1 MEIKNILLTGSEGFI
16 GSNVKSILVKN
27 KFKVYC
33 LVRKK
38 KKNSKNIF
46 YIKKNFLN
54 KKCDV
59 IIHCAAK
66 SPENNKFHRNDYNEN
81 ISITKTIIKYSL
93 KYKPK
98 KIIFLSSLSVHGKII
113 SKKVNENTK
122 ILNPDLYGKSK
133 LFCEKMLKK
142 LSDKV
147 SIVSIRLPGVIG
159 KYSVR
164 NWLTLILMKIKNN
177 QSVDIY
183 NLDQKFNNLI
193 HVKELSLF
201 IHKLINHEFNGYHNL
216 YLGTKNPIKI
226 QSIINIFKYH
236 LKSSIK
242 LNVLGIKKNNF
253 LIDYSNAK
261 KNFNYKPT
269 LTKKDIIRFIKENK

>member
-59 IIHCAAK
+59 VIHCAAK

-81 ISITKTIIKYSL
+81 ILITKKIIKYSL

>member
-59 IIHCAAK
+59 VIHCAAK

-81 ISITKTIIKYSL
+81 ISITKKIIKYSL

>member
-59 IIHCAAK
+59 VIHCAAK

-81 ISITKTIIKYSL
+81 ISKTKKIIKYSL

>member
-16 GSNVKSILVKN
+16 GSNVKSILVKK

-81 ISITKTIIKYSL
+81 ISITKKIIKYSL

-98 KIIFLSSLSVHGKII
+98 KIIFLSSLSVNGKII

>member
-59 IIHCAAK
+59 VIHCAAK

-113 SKKVNENTK
+113 SKKVNESTK

>member
-16 GSNVKSILVKN
+16 GSNVKSILVKK

-38 KKNSKNIF
+38 KKNLKNIF

-81 ISITKTIIKYSL
+81 ISITKKIIKYSL

-98 KIIFLSSLSVHGKII
+98 KIIFLSSLSVNGKII

-133 LFCEKMLKK
+133 LFYEKMLKK

>member
-1 MEIKNILLTGSEGFI
+1 MEMKNILLTGSEGFI

-59 IIHCAAK
+59 VIHCAAK

-81 ISITKTIIKYSL
+81 ISITKKIIKYSL

-216 YLGTKNPIKI
+216 YLGTKNPIK
-226 QSIINIFKYH
+226 
-236 LKSSIK
+236 
-242 LNVLGIKKNNF
+242 
-253 LIDYSNAK
+253 
-261 KNFNYKPT
+261 NY
-269 LTKKDIIRFIKENK
+269 

>member
-81 ISITKTIIKYSL
+81 ISITKKIIKYSL

-226 QSIINIFKYH
+226 RSIINIFKYH

>member
-1 MEIKNILLTGSEGFI
+1 M
-16 GSNVKSILVKN
+16 
-27 KFKVYC
+27 
-33 LVRKK
+33 
-38 KKNSKNIF
+38 
-46 YIKKNFLN
+46 
-54 KKCDV
+54 
-59 IIHCAAK
+59 
-66 SPENNKFHRNDYNEN
+66 
-81 ISITKTIIKYSL
+81 
-93 KYKPK
+93 
-98 KIIFLSSLSVHGKII
+98 SVHGKII

>member
-1 MEIKNILLTGSEGFI
+1 MKNILLTGSEGFI

-59 IIHCAAK
+59 VIHCAAK

-81 ISITKTIIKYSL
+81 ISITKKIIKYSL

>member
-81 ISITKTIIKYSL
+81 ISITKKIIKYSL

-159 KYSVR
+159 KYSER
-164 NWLTLILMKIKNN
+164 NWLTIILLKIKNN

>member
-81 ISITKTIIKYSL
+81 ILITKKIIKYSL

-113 SKKVNENTK
+113 SKKVNESTK

>member
-59 IIHCAAK
+59 VIHCAAK

-81 ISITKTIIKYSL
+81 ISITKKIIKYSL

-113 SKKVNENTK
+113 SKKVNESTK

>member
-81 ISITKTIIKYSL
+81 ILITKKIIKYSL

>member
-16 GSNVKSILVKN
+16 GSNVKSILVKK

-81 ISITKTIIKYSL
+81 ISITKKIIKYSL

>member
-81 ISITKTIIKYSL
+81 ILITKKIIKYSL

-183 NLDQKFNNLI
+183 NLDKKFNNLI

>member
-1 MEIKNILLTGSEGFI
+1 MEMKNILLTGSEGFI

-59 IIHCAAK
+59 VIHCAAK

-81 ISITKTIIKYSL
+81 ISITKKIIKYSL

>member
-81 ISITKTIIKYSL
+81 ISITKKIIKYSL

-159 KYSVR
+159 KYSVS